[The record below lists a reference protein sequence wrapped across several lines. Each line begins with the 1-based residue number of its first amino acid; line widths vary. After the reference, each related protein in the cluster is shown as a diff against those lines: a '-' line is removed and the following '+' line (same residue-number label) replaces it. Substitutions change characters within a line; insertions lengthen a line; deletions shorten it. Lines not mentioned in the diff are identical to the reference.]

1 MSTFYKPSVYNG
13 PTKEQMW
20 MSVVTDF
27 HDSFCRCFHSFAH
40 ILDLIF
46 PDGHRDRDKTIREII
61 ERDLKCHSGGDEEER
76 CGGVLAAAIEN
87 TENINQ
93 EESQDIADAD
103 IRELLA
109 AAESAERR

>member
-1 MSTFYKPSVYNG
+1 MSTFYKASAYNG
-13 PTKEQMW
+13 ATKEQMW

-46 PDGHRDRDKTIREII
+46 PEGHRDRDKTIKQII
-61 ERDLKCHSGGDEEER
+61 ERDLQCHSGGDEEER
-76 CGGVLAAAIEN
+76 CGGVLAGAIEN
-87 TENINQ
+87 TENTGQ
-93 EESQDIADAD
+93 EENQDIADAD

-109 AAESAERR
+109 AAENAERR